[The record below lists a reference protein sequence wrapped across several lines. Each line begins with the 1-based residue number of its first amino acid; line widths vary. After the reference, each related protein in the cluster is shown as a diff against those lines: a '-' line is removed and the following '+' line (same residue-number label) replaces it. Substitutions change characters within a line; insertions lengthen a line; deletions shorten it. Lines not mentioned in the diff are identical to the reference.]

1 MTREKANAIANDFF
15 KDMNPDFWN
24 GNGKKPTSF
33 DERIWE
39 YELSEYDW
47 LDISMY
53 CNEDDEWVH
62 CCEIVDKSSDTM
74 TEMLTG
80 CRIDSIL
87 NLVDT
92 ILDLC
97 RGFE

>member
-1 MTREKANAIANDFF
+1 
-15 KDMNPDFWN
+15 
-24 GNGKKPTSF
+24 
-33 DERIWE
+33 
-39 YELSEYDW
+39 
-47 LDISMY
+47 MY

-80 CRIDSIL
+80 YGIDSIL

-97 RGFE
+97 KGFE

>member
-1 MTREKANAIANDFF
+1 MTREKANIIANDFF
-15 KDMNPDFWN
+15 KDMNHDFWN

-80 CRIDSIL
+80 YGIDSIL

-97 RGFE
+97 KGFE

>member
-1 MTREKANAIANDFF
+1 MTREKANIIANDFF
-15 KDMNPDFWN
+15 KYLNHDFWN

-80 CRIDSIL
+80 YGIDSIL

-97 RGFE
+97 KGFE

>member
-1 MTREKANAIANDFF
+1 MTREKANIIANDFF
-15 KDMNPDFWN
+15 KDMNYDFWN

-80 CRIDSIL
+80 YGIDSIL

-97 RGFE
+97 KGFE